1 MTASDLELT
10 ADERALARRV
20 HEVGRDTL
28 LPIAHAWGERHEMCR
43 DLIRAMADNDLFGLN
58 IPAGYGGRGGD
69 HRYSVLLCLIRET
82 LGHLDPVVD
91 FHFGLQG
98 LGTAAIVRQGNDAQ
112 RAEYL
117 PSLVAGEKIFAFV
130 LTEPHSGSDVLGMRT
145 RARRDGDG
153 WVIDGSKTFISGVPD
168 ADVHVVLARTGEA
181 ERGKDIT
188 AFIVPR
194 DTPGMTGRQDLTLGA
209 PHAIGTLEFDG
220 CRVPDSAVIGEVNQG
235 LAVAFGTLEVYR
247 PSVGALAVGMGRRAM
262 DLARDVVVGREAFER
277 RLVDFEA
284 VRAILARRHVD
295 LAGSRRLVYRAAA
308 NRDAGLDTTR
318 EAAMAKLRATE
329 VAIGAVYDAQ
339 QLHGGRGVLVG
350 SEVEA
355 LARHARQAT
364 IYEGTSEIQRGII
377 ARSEFRRVRDGDPMA
392 PTSGPGQAAVAAL
405 RGAFDDLVRWLADQD
420 VHRHQTVQ
428 YRLADAAVAVAIAE
442 RLDDE
447 VATAADV
454 PLAEAVAGVALVD
467 AVDGV
472 AAVRRELDR
481 RVGVPAGLAIGPDVQ
496 RSVDD
501 LLLTVAD
508 TLLVE
513 DAAHA

>member
-168 ADVHVVLARTGEA
+168 ADVHVVLARTGEHHVDVGIRHTRDEGLGAIDDPPVAVAPCTRAHAEHVRAGVRFGQDERKDLLAGDQRWQVLRTLGVVALPHYGRRPEALQAEVEVDDRVEMA
-181 ERGKDIT
+181 ERLADQAQQDRVAVVT
-188 AFIVPR
+188 APPAVPGR
-194 DTPGMTGRQDLTLGA
+194 DVEPEQ
-209 PHAIGTLEFDG
+209 
-220 CRVPDSAVIGEVNQG
+220 
-235 LAVAFGTLEVYR
+235 
-247 PSVGALAVGMGRRAM
+247 
-262 DLARDVVVGREAFER
+262 VVVGHRPDEIPTH
-277 RLVDFEA
+277 LVS
-284 VRAILARRHVD
+284 LAPRMGDGQQGV
-295 LAGSRRLVYRAAA
+295 
-308 NRDAGLDTTR
+308 TT
-318 EAAMAKLRATE
+318 
-329 VAIGAVYDAQ
+329 D
-339 QLHGGRGVLVG
+339 
-350 SEVEA
+350 
-355 LARHARQAT
+355 
-364 IYEGTSEIQRGII
+364 
-377 ARSEFRRVRDGDPMA
+377 
-392 PTSGPGQAAVAAL
+392 
-405 RGAFDDLVRWLADQD
+405 
-420 VHRHQTVQ
+420 
-428 YRLADAAVAVAIAE
+428 
-442 RLDDE
+442 
-447 VATAADV
+447 
-454 PLAEAVAGVALVD
+454 LVD
-467 AVDGV
+467 APGQRPLVGGELEVRGRHDGERTSSAV
-472 AAVRRELDR
+472 A
-481 RVGVPAGLAIGPDVQ
+481 
-496 RSVDD
+496 
-501 LLLTVAD
+501 
-508 TLLVE
+508 
-513 DAAHA
+513 